1 MDNLNTQFRR
11 NFQLRYGIIGES
23 NLMQDAISMVEKVA
37 PTDLPVLINGETGTG
52 KEVFANAIHN
62 LSLRKSKPFVSVN
75 CGAIPDTLLE
85 AELFGHEKGAFTNA
99 VEQRVGFFEAANNG
113 TIFLDEVGEMPIVT
127 QVKLLRI
134 LETGEYSRLGSS
146 AIRKVNVRIIAATNR
161 NLEQEVLNKNFRQ
174 DLFYRLN
181 TVNIVLPALREHP
194 EDIPLYINYFAE
206 KICRQNSIQFLGFT
220 DDAIKLLKGMRWPG
234 NIRELKNFVEKVVTL
249 EHGKLI
255 DKTIIKKYLFK
266 HDEPDVIEE
275 DKHINTTTALV
286 STVKQDIVSSEALVL
301 RTLLELKQDITDIKR
316 ALAKLGAEIGD
327 IANDVEVLKDTAVVN
342 YTENVVTPM
351 QNITLE
357 EQEKRTIIERLNEFY
372 GNKRKTAQS
381 LGISERT
388 LHRKLKEYGMND

>member
-161 NLEQEVLNKNFRQ
+161 NLEQEVLHKNFRQ

>member
-388 LHRKLKEYGMND
+388 LHRKIKEYGMND